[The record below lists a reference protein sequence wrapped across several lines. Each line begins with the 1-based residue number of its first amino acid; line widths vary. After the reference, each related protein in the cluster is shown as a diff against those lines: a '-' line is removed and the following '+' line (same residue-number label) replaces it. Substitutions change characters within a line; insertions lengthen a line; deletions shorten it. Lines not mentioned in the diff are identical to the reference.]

1 MNNNRDPL
9 YKVTNVLLLQM
20 FRKSEVAR
28 ASPSL
33 LKRTTSATGNLP
45 SELTRPHWIRAPRRV
60 GVGGLP
66 TWKTGRG
73 RCYVLYRITKATR
86 SPAVSNCSCALEK
99 PTDPAR
105 CCCLPTLLLDQIF
118 TTIVTFRYR
127 YVIYP
132 HYATLYSNGSTYD
145 VLYGSIVQNKLL
157 EIARKFIRLVE
168 NIDDPSFNAYALIVV
183 DLAGW
188 ILPWFGIFTWT
199 RICSTIFNGS
209 EFSSK

>member
-1 MNNNRDPL
+1 MIIIKSIATIHVPANDSHKKGINISVKNIDVVLTKDNRLLLFFFSFSWDINDYNFLRGFHIMNNNRDPL

-105 CCCLPTLLLDQIF
+105 CCCLPTLLLD
-118 TTIVTFRYR
+118 
-127 YVIYP
+127 
-132 HYATLYSNGSTYD
+132 
-145 VLYGSIVQNKLL
+145 
-157 EIARKFIRLVE
+157 
-168 NIDDPSFNAYALIVV
+168 
-183 DLAGW
+183 
-188 ILPWFGIFTWT
+188 
-199 RICSTIFNGS
+199 
-209 EFSSK
+209 